1 MNHNIWNHAMQ
12 RSFRGLDFLAV
23 VMVAVSLSACGGS
36 DDNTSVATSST
47 SSTPAI
53 TTSPSATS
61 PQSSAQ
67 VACRPDGNFTY
78 SGSASQ
84 VAPSNGTLAV
94 VVVPTLPVPNQ
105 TNRNF
110 TASAAPAS
118 SQVQQASGAFTT
130 LASSG
135 AATDCLGLEHGMV
148 SDIQGVG
155 SDVAIGRW
163 NAAMDTDGNTYN
175 NVQGVHYAVGTPL
188 SLTATNGTLACT
200 QLIADTVASDD
211 GGASGTL
218 GTTSATLD
226 LATRTLNN
234 LSMSIDL
241 ANTHYTLTNT
251 QAPLNGTSTAG
262 QLSIQSVV
270 VGHDAT
276 QPLVA
281 LGYSATLPG
290 AQGIGGVVVLSCK

>member
-1 MNHNIWNHAMQ
+1 MQ
-12 RSFRGLDFLAV
+12 KPFRSRHFLAV
-23 VMVAVSLSACGGS
+23 VLVAASLSACGGS
-36 DDNTSVATSST
+36 DDSPSVATSST
-47 SSTPAI
+47 SSTPV
-53 TTSPSATS
+53 TESPSATP

-67 VACRPDGNFTY
+67 VACSPNGSFTY

-84 VAPSNGTLAV
+84 VAASNGTLAV
-94 VVVPTLPVPNQ
+94 VVVPNLPVDVQ
-105 TNRNF
+105 KNRNF
-110 TASAAPAS
+110 TAPAAPAS

-135 AATDCLGLEHGMV
+135 AATDCLGLDHGMV

-163 NAAMDTDGNTYN
+163 NQAEDTDGNTYN
-175 NVQGVHYAVGTPL
+175 PGQGVHYAVGTPL
-188 SLTATNGTLACT
+188 ALTATSGTLACT
-200 QLIADTVASDD
+200 QVIADTVASNNGD
-211 GGASGTL
+211 AMGTL

-226 LATRTLNN
+226 LGTRTLDN
-234 LSMSIDL
+234 LSMSINL
-241 ANTHYTLTNT
+241 ANTNYTLTNA
-251 QAPLNGTSTAG
+251 QAPLNGTSTTG

-281 LGYSATLPG
+281 LGYSATLPN
-290 AQGIGGVVVLSCK
+290 AQAIGGVVVLSCK